1 MADPE
6 PGEDSKL
13 YRETTV
19 PVTSA
24 KSEPSL
30 FVKLRDVRIYGH
42 FFELFAKLQFAAT
55 ACKHFTFRWSKTK
68 PRQNLQRADK
78 RPFSS
83 ENIFRFS

>member
-42 FFELFAKLQFAAT
+42 FFRIICKIAICCNSLQ
-55 ACKHFTFRWSKTK
+55 TFY
-68 PRQNLQRADK
+68 
-78 RPFSS
+78 FSVVK
-83 ENIFRFS
+83 N